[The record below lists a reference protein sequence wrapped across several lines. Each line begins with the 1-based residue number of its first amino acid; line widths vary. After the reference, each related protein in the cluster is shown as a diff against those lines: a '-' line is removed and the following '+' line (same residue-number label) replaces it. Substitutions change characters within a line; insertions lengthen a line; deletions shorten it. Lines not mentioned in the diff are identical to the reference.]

1 MNRNNSYRKTFLA
14 QQRPSIESRQRIF
27 LWGMGLIM
35 LLAGLFFLFAPIPED
50 SAITF
55 HAPPKQ
61 NTTYDNIS
69 SEEDTTLIGQDVD
82 NNGVRDD
89 VQTDIAISYP
99 VAQQKLVLDMAR
111 TFDDFLI
118 SAQNTPSSGR
128 QSIVDQAALYLAAKT
143 CVHDAFGFK
152 TMVNTG
158 QLVISETVNNDLRMK
173 VYEKAEGALSGAG
186 FDDTSTKC
194 ISKP

>member
-1 MNRNNSYRKTFLA
+1 MTRNSSYRKTFLA
-14 QQRPSIESRQRIF
+14 QPRPSNESRQRVF
-27 LWGMGLIM
+27 LLCMGLIM
-35 LLAGLFFLFAPIPED
+35 LLACLFFLFAPIPED
-50 SAITF
+50 SATTF

-61 NTTYDNIS
+61 NTTYDNIT
-69 SEEDTTLIGQDVD
+69 SEQDTTLTGQDAD

-111 TFDDFLI
+111 AFQDFLI
-118 SAQNTPSSGR
+118 TAQNSPSSGR

-152 TMVNTG
+152 TMVNAG
-158 QLVISETVNNDLRMK
+158 NLIISETVNNDLRMK
-173 VYEKAEGALSGAG
+173 VYEKAESALSGAA

-194 ISKP
+194 M